1 METQETKKMEKQ
13 GKAKFSLKQWWK
25 AKTRAKKVT
34 LAVEVLFFLISIAV
48 GLILVYCRQIF
59 GNETGDA
66 ILGKGI
72 ENGWIWIGE
81 RLGNSGIQWLLTFLV
96 VVIAFMFV
104 FVFTAI
110 VRACTSNGR
119 KAQTVGSLICSLIK
133 YISILVGVGFV
144 LAIWGVD
151 VTGIMA
157 GVSIVTLIV
166 GLGCQSLIQDVVSG
180 LFIVFDD
187 YFAVGDIVII
197 DGFRGTVHE
206 VGLKTTK
213 LIDAGGNIKSITNSS
228 ITTVVN
234 LSREDSLVSV
244 LMDSSYNED
253 VERVEAVIAQALP
266 TIAKQIPAIT
276 QGPFYKGINNFDDGG
291 ISFQVIAF
299 CKEGDRFQ
307 VQRDLNRELYQ
318 LFIRNDIIVP
328 YKQLVINQPD
338 PTDRP
343 KASSAEQ
350 KAAKAVTNENRG
362 IGVKKEKKRKSFVAK
377 VTESFEENVSQLESK

>member
-34 LAVEVLFFLISIAV
+34 LAIEVLFFLISIAV

-110 VRACTSNGR
+110 VRACASNGR

-266 TIAKQIPAIT
+266 AIAKQIPAIT

-291 ISFQVIAF
+291 ISFHVIAF
-299 CKEGDRFQ
+299 CKEGDRF
-307 VQRDLNRELYQ
+307 
-318 LFIRNDIIVP
+318 
-328 YKQLVINQPD
+328 
-338 PTDRP
+338 
-343 KASSAEQ
+343 
-350 KAAKAVTNENRG
+350 
-362 IGVKKEKKRKSFVAK
+362 
-377 VTESFEENVSQLESK
+377 

>member
-234 LSREDSLVSV
+234 LSREDSLVS
-244 LMDSSYNED
+244 
-253 VERVEAVIAQALP
+253 
-266 TIAKQIPAIT
+266 
-276 QGPFYKGINNFDDGG
+276 G
-291 ISFQVIAF
+291 
-299 CKEGDRFQ
+299 
-307 VQRDLNRELYQ
+307 
-318 LFIRNDIIVP
+318 
-328 YKQLVINQPD
+328 
-338 PTDRP
+338 
-343 KASSAEQ
+343 
-350 KAAKAVTNENRG
+350 
-362 IGVKKEKKRKSFVAK
+362 
-377 VTESFEENVSQLESK
+377 

>member
-133 YISILVGVGFV
+133 YISIY
-144 LAIWGVD
+144 
-151 VTGIMA
+151 T
-157 GVSIVTLIV
+157 
-166 GLGCQSLIQDVVSG
+166 
-180 LFIVFDD
+180 
-187 YFAVGDIVII
+187 
-197 DGFRGTVHE
+197 
-206 VGLKTTK
+206 
-213 LIDAGGNIKSITNSS
+213 
-228 ITTVVN
+228 
-234 LSREDSLVSV
+234 
-244 LMDSSYNED
+244 
-253 VERVEAVIAQALP
+253 
-266 TIAKQIPAIT
+266 
-276 QGPFYKGINNFDDGG
+276 
-291 ISFQVIAF
+291 
-299 CKEGDRFQ
+299 
-307 VQRDLNRELYQ
+307 
-318 LFIRNDIIVP
+318 
-328 YKQLVINQPD
+328 
-338 PTDRP
+338 
-343 KASSAEQ
+343 
-350 KAAKAVTNENRG
+350 
-362 IGVKKEKKRKSFVAK
+362 
-377 VTESFEENVSQLESK
+377 

>member
-266 TIAKQIPAIT
+266 AIAKQIPAIT

-291 ISFQVIAF
+291 
-299 CKEGDRFQ
+299 
-307 VQRDLNRELYQ
+307 
-318 LFIRNDIIVP
+318 
-328 YKQLVINQPD
+328 
-338 PTDRP
+338 
-343 KASSAEQ
+343 
-350 KAAKAVTNENRG
+350 
-362 IGVKKEKKRKSFVAK
+362 
-377 VTESFEENVSQLESK
+377 